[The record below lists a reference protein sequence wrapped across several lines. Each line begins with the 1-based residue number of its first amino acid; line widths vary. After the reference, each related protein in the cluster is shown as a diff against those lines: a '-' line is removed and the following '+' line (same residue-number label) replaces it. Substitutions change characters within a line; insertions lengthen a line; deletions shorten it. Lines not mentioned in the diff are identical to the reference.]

1 MRPGRQ
7 LTMPRYPLVIVIAI
21 VSSAL
26 QISCT
31 SRYNLKLFVSE
42 GAYRDEV
49 KMERTEFLRDT
60 RLGDPMAAE
69 KLVRGEGNC
78 LMLITGHRGHILSD
92 REEDLISFDRYV
104 QHRLFI
110 QFPRE
115 FEPGDYDLSGISFAQ
130 LLGRYEL
137 PVEDKIYFPTTGSLT
152 IDSIPGDKLFG
163 TMNASYENRKG
174 EMLTFEGR
182 FRAGIKR

>member
-1 MRPGRQ
+1 
-7 LTMPRYPLVIVIAI
+7 MPRYPLFIVIALL
-21 VSSAL
+21 SL
-26 QISCT
+26 GMYLSCA

-49 KMERTEFLRDT
+49 KLERTEFLRDT

-110 QFPRE
+110 QFPQE
-115 FEPGDYDLSGISFAQ
+115 FGPGNYDLTSISFAQ

-137 PVEDKIYFPTTGSLT
+137 PVEDKIYFPTTGTLT
-152 IDSIPGDKLFG
+152 IDSIPDDKLFG
-163 TMNASYENRKG
+163 TMDASYENRKG
-174 EMLTFEGR
+174 ELVKFEGR
-182 FRAGIKR
+182 FRAKVKR